1 MNKTLR
7 FMAVPTLALGALAL
21 SGAPAMAH
29 EAPAQTGTTHSYQ
42 ATLGQLNGSSAS
54 GTVTIDVTGNQA
66 HAVLNVSGLAPTFMD
81 APFPHVQHIHV
92 GAAGQCPGPAADAN
106 GDGVISTTEG
116 APSYGKIGTTLST
129 KGDTSP
135 AAGLDLKV
143 AGQGGSYTIDRTFDL
158 NAETKAALDSGTA
171 VVVVHGLDPATLSAA
186 GQAAKSDLVP
196 SLPLAATS
204 PALCGTLAMG
214 QMIMPVGG
222 ADTGVAQ
229 QPAGT
234 AAGTDA
240 GTLALGGG
248 LVLAA
253 AAGGTYVIRRRKAAQ
268 AA

>member
-7 FMAVPTLALGALAL
+7 FLAVPTLALGALAL

-29 EAPAQTGTTHSYQ
+29 EGDHSYQ

-54 GTVTIDVTGNQA
+54 GTVAVHVTGNQA
-66 HAVLNVSGLAPTFMD
+66 HVALNVSGLAETFND
-81 APFPHVQHIHV
+81 APYPHVQHIHV
-92 GAAGQCPGPAADAN
+92 GAKGQCPAPGTDAN

-116 APSYGKIGTTLST
+116 GPSYGKIGTTLST
-129 KGDTSP
+129 SGDTSP
-135 AAGLDLKV
+135 AAGLDLKL
-143 AGQGGSYTIDRTFDL
+143 AGQGGSYTIDRTFEL
-158 NAETKAALDSGTA
+158 NAETKQALHDGTA

-204 PALCGTLAMG
+204 PALCGTLAAG
-214 QMIMPVGG
+214 QMAMPEGG

-229 QPAGT
+229 TPEKN
-234 AAGTDA
+234 DA
-240 GTLALGGG
+240 GALALGGG

-253 AAGGTYVIRRRKAAQ
+253 AAGGTYVVRRRKAAQ